1 MEDKV
6 KKIESSIETLKSKKQ
21 RIYFFVQ
28 DTKGNATGSIR
39 YIYQMA
45 MTLMKSGYNP
55 IILHEKQDYYGVQNW
70 LGEEYMTLPHRSIEN
85 QNLEISPEDII
96 VVPEIFGY
104 VLPQI
109 NNLPCGKVILCQAY
123 DHMFETLQPG
133 QSWTQFGFSKCIT
146 TSVTQKD
153 YLSSIMKSVSYDI
166 IPPVIGETFTK
177 SKYPQKPT
185 IAILSRD
192 QRDSI
197 NLIKTFYQKY
207 PQFRWITFRDM
218 RGITQED
225 FAKFLK
231 DSFVSVWVDDVSGF
245 GTFPLESMA
254 SGTPVIGK
262 VPNLKP
268 GWMEE
273 SNGIWTYQINEI
285 IDILANYTQNW
296 LEDNISPELY
306 EKMLETSQKFQDT
319 KKYEE
324 SIITTFNDYFDVRTK
339 LFSDQID
346 KLKISEEQN

>member
-6 KKIESSIETLKSKKQ
+6 KKIETSIETLKSKKQ

-45 MTLMKSGYNP
+45 MTLIKSGYNP

-109 NNLPCGKVILCQAY
+109 NNLPCGKIILCQAY

-146 TSVTQKD
+146 TSETQKD
-153 YLSSIMKSVSYDI
+153 YLSSIMKSVSYDV

-218 RGITQED
+218 RGMSEKE
-225 FAKFLK
+225 FSENLRECML
-231 DSFVSVWVDDVSGF
+231 SVWDDTTSAF
-245 GTFPLESMA
+245 GTFPLESMKC
-254 SGTPVIGK
+254 GVPVIGS
-262 VPNLKP
+262 VPKMLP
-268 GWMEE
+268 EWMKDE
-273 SNGIWTYQINEI
+273 NGVWIQDTIKMVDYVADFI
-285 IDILANYTQNW
+285 QNW
-296 LEDNISPELY
+296 LEDNISEDLY
-306 EKMLETSQKFQDT
+306 VNMEKCVSEYSDYSKFESSVVNLFQHYSEVRLETFETELNKLET
-319 KKYEE
+319 IEE
-324 SIITTFNDYFDVRTK
+324 
-339 LFSDQID
+339 
-346 KLKISEEQN
+346 